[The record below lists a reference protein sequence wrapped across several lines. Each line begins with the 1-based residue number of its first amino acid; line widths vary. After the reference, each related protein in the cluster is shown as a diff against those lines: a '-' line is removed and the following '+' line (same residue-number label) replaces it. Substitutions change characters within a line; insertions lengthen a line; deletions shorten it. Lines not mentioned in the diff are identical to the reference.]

1 MSTIQVL
8 SLLLLFLHQKA
19 AIYTNMPNLRDLS
32 AKLPELENKTQDVI
46 RDWRHLYDH
55 KLNWTFSS
63 HCGAK
68 LPTMMNS
75 DFFYLTAQVGLSLVI
90 NLWQEIGR
98 QAYEH

>member
-1 MSTIQVL
+1 
-8 SLLLLFLHQKA
+8 
-19 AIYTNMPNLRDLS
+19 MPNLRDLS

-63 HCGAK
+63 HRGAK
-68 LPTMMNS
+68 LPMMMNS
-75 DFFYLTAQVGLSLVI
+75 DFFYFTAQVGLSLVI